1 MSPETKSQLL
11 VTVDEL
17 KRSIAQCLGED
28 HESTGVIAQI
38 ERTIACIEQK
48 TKPSLKIDNS
58 APAVSTDKFPS
69 FA

>member
-17 KRSIAQCLGED
+17 KRAISRCMGED

-38 ERTIACIEQK
+38 ERTIASIEQK
-48 TKPSLKIDNS
+48 TKSSLS
-58 APAVSTDKFPS
+58 ADSSKPNVTSDTFPS
-69 FA
+69 YA